1 MGIRA
6 SSIKNLTRFKVVKL
20 KKKKFLLPPS
30 VNFSCFFPSRTI
42 TNVEALVPTL
52 AQETVGGAWPAQPYL
67 EP

>member
-1 MGIRA
+1 MG
-6 SSIKNLTRFKVVKL
+6 SQV
-20 KKKKFLLPPS
+20 KKKNSYCHHLKLWP